1 MPRRIGVV
9 TLCVS
14 LALLLGVVASGFA
27 TGIADSVYTNDEF
40 DFSIALPSDLAD
52 AGWRVFEGEP
62 GVSYAVFE
70 GPEVET
76 ITVYVEELAEPVPL
90 EAFVEIS
97 LFIFPLIFDDWLQ
110 ESSLLIEVNGME
122 GYEVVYT
129 TTIIGIPTRAVEYM
143 FVTETHSFTMSGLFL
158 GDHGPPNLAGL
169 IRAFFAQGGMQF
181 QPNLVNRDL
190 LLDAYENPGK
200 HKDLVVRIAGYCAYF
215 DDLSDDLKREILER
229 SYYTS

>member
-158 GDHGPPNLAGL
+158 GDPFPFPLNEFRSIVNTFELDMGPTTDVSPAGSAL
-169 IRAFFAQGGMQF
+169 TQWAR
-181 QPNLVNRDL
+181 
-190 LLDAYENPGK
+190 
-200 HKDLVVRIAGYCAYF
+200 
-215 DDLSDDLKREILER
+215 LKGARR
-229 SYYTS
+229 